1 MNSRKNVQ
9 QHYECKPKI
18 FTPFLLRVPIGTPS
32 ILANSYIIYYI
43 NNKIECVL
51 LKWKITL

>member
-1 MNSRKNVQ
+1 MNVNRKLLA
-9 QHYECKPKI
+9 PL
-18 FTPFLLRVPIGTPS
+18 LLRVSIGTPS

>member
-1 MNSRKNVQ
+1 MNVNRKLLA
-9 QHYECKPKI
+9 PL
-18 FTPFLLRVPIGTPS
+18 LLRVPIGTPS